1 MFLFDGGA
9 HDEFQPG
16 GGGGIVVSGEK
27 PEGESRLRRSFM
39 GWVHASSL
47 PSTLFWVKIK
57 CFCFGFLESIL
68 MVEIPISTR
77 NQSDT
82 VTTLSH
88 AASQDLERH
97 KEDHDMIEQFL
108 AQVQPGDVFTLTCA
122 IERD

>member
-1 MFLFDGGA
+1 
-9 HDEFQPG
+9 
-16 GGGGIVVSGEK
+16 
-27 PEGESRLRRSFM
+27 
-39 GWVHASSL
+39 
-47 PSTLFWVKIK
+47 
-57 CFCFGFLESIL
+57 

-108 AQVQPGDVFTLTCA
+108 AQVQPGDVFTLKFA